1 MVPLECPC
9 LLTVPLEFPCLL
21 TVRLKFPCLLTVPLT
36 FPYLLTV
43 SVECPCLL
51 TVHLE
56 CPCLLTAVLR
66 ETAAVADLTVSVC
79 RLDTPPAQLAVSVGP
94 PVLARAAPAERTVEV
109 GDVHPVAAVMAV
121 SVLRPG

>member
-21 TVRLKFPCLLTVPLT
+21 TVFLEFPCLLTV
-36 FPYLLTV
+36 
-43 SVECPCLL
+43 SV
-51 TVHLE
+51 E

-79 RLDTPPAQLAVSVGP
+79 WLDTPPTQLAVSVGP

-109 GDVHPVAAVMAV
+109 ADVHPVAAVMAV